1 MNKLGTVYLRP
12 DVIIEPLFARWHAW
26 IQLIAPATAALNIA
40 HRHIPLMT
48 SFVSSPMLHAAAA
61 KKPEMMGGR
70 FIDHGAS
77 RVAEIDAL
85 LDWTRREQAELIV
98 LAESV
103 RDLHTLLEAEAVGL
117 ALESLYARIPP
128 ALRGLVE
135 LEYDL
140 YGRPAFRLLESLL
153 YRSPFYQ
160 EKFQS
165 LAVQAGSGED
175 RPFIL
180 ATPRLDDPATL
191 HLALPF
197 ADPAVD
203 ALSSLRTTAG
213 DADALRERLG
223 VEADHPVW
231 NSLFTPQP
239 PPRPERFRGDG
250 VRLRYFGHACLL
262 IETAEVSILID
273 PVVSSAVPA
282 PPLRF
287 SYADLPPRID
297 YVLISHHHQD
307 HAQLETLLQ
316 LRHKI
321 GTLVVGQ
328 CLPGALQ
335 DPSLKLLF
343 RTLGF
348 RHVVELGEL
357 DTIGLP
363 GGEIQAL
370 PFIGE
375 HHDLAI
381 RSRIGFRVELLGRS
395 VAALVDSCNIE
406 PAIYERVRDAVG
418 PTDILFLGMECVG
431 SPLTWSYGPLLPKR
445 PDRVHDQSRRGR
457 GSGCDEGRA
466 LVQALGA
473 KTLFV
478 YALGQEPWLRSILGL
493 AHGPDSPQ
501 IAEADRL
508 VGWCR
513 DHGIEAR
520 RLYGKAELTLS
531 NAGRTCHDIVA

>member
-1 MNKLGTVYLRP
+1 MPKTDPLYLRP
-12 DVIIEPLFARWHAW
+12 DAIIEPLFARWHAW
-26 IQLIAPATAALNIA
+26 IQLIAPATAALNVA

-48 SFVSSPMLHAAAA
+48 SFVSSPMLHEAAA

-70 FIDHGAS
+70 FIDHGAG
-77 RVAEIDAL
+77 RVAEIESL
-85 LDWTRREQAELIV
+85 LAWTRREQADLIALAGALRELH
-98 LAESV
+98 
-103 RDLHTLLEAEAVGL
+103 DLLQSEATGL
-117 ALESLYARIPP
+117 ALEPLYSRIPE

-140 YGRPAFRLLESLL
+140 YGRPSFRLLEALV
-153 YRSPFYQ
+153 YRSAFYR
-160 EKFQS
+160 ESFQS
-165 LAVQAGSGED
+165 LAIQAGSGRD

-180 ATPRLDDPATL
+180 ATPRLDDPAIL

-197 ADPAVD
+197 ADPALD
-203 ALSSLRTTAG
+203 ALSALRTTAG
-213 DADALRERLG
+213 DTDELRERLG
-223 VEADHPVW
+223 VEASHPVW
-231 NSLFTPQP
+231 NDLFTAQP
-239 PPRPERFRGDG
+239 PSRPEQVRGDD

-282 PPLRF
+282 PPARF
-287 SYADLPPRID
+287 SFADLPQRID

-335 DPSLKLLF
+335 DPSLKLMF

-348 RHVVELGEL
+348 RRVVELAEL
-357 DTIGLP
+357 ETIDVP
-363 GGEIQAL
+363 GGAIQAL
-370 PFIGE
+370 PFMGE

-395 VAALVDSCNIE
+395 MAALVDSCNIE
-406 PAIYERVRDAVG
+406 PAVYERVRDAVG

-431 SPLTWSYGPLLPKR
+431 SPLSWSYGPLLPKR
-445 PDRVHDQSRRGR
+445 PDRAHDQSRLGR
-457 GSGCDEGRA
+457 GSGSDEGRA

-473 KTLFV
+473 RTLFI

-501 IAEADRL
+501 IAEAERL
-508 VGWCR
+508 IGWCR
-513 DHGIEAR
+513 EHGIDAR
-520 RLYGKAELTLS
+520 RLYGKADLTYS
-531 NAGRTCHDIVA
+531 NAGRKHHDFVA